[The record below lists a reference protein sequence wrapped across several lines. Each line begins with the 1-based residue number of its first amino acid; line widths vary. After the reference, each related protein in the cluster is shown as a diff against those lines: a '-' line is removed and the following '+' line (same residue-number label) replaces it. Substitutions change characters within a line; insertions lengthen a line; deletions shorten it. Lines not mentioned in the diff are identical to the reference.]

1 MRLTGRYAAFGAIAA
16 VAVVVAALL
25 GSLLWSYA
33 DQQRR
38 FDLESARHQ
47 QLLTARLQ
55 QADAAAVALATLFTA
70 DHYVDAGQFHLLAD
84 GLMAR
89 LPFLDAA
96 LYAPRVAAAER
107 QDFERSVREEGI
119 PGFRIDAAAGQPF
132 HYPVRYF
139 QPFTP
144 LTARLLGVDLHFRG
158 HLAAAIGRAVADD
171 AAAVV
176 TGPWFPGAADEWWLL
191 RPLYGGRGRPEAAG
205 REALADGVVGFA
217 LDPVALAEGVYDAGE
232 HLSLV
237 FVDDDGGRTPLFSAV
252 GEGAARLF
260 QVAQRQAIPFG
271 GGRLVAEWRR
281 EVGLVGLLGLHSL
294 AALLLGGA
302 AGWLLITLAAHA
314 AARREAEGALRRAYE
329 VLEERVGE
337 RTAELEEKARLLA
350 TEAAERERAE
360 AGLAEAQRIAHI
372 GSWELDLAT
381 DRLRWSEEIYRI
393 FEVDPERFEASYEA
407 FLAAVHPEDR
417 EMVDRAYRESME
429 SGEAYDIV
437 HRLRMADGRI
447 KYVNERGRTFH
458 GEGEARRSVGTVQEI
473 TERRRAELA
482 LEEAS
487 SRLEASNREL
497 RQFAYVVSHD
507 LQEPLRMVS
516 SYLQLLWRR
525 YRGRLDNEADE
536 FIGFAV
542 DGATRMSAMIEGL
555 LQYSRVETQGR
566 PFAETDLER
575 VVDGTLANLRLAVEE
590 SGASVERGPLPRLR
604 ADAEQLGRLFQN
616 LIGNAL
622 KFRAEE
628 TPRVVIEAVR
638 DGRWW
643 RFSVSDNGI
652 GVDPEQSER
661 LFEMF
666 QRLHTREEYPG
677 MGVGLAVC
685 RRIVERHGG
694 RIWVEPGEGEGAVFR
709 FTLPADHEG

>member
-1 MRLTGRYAAFGAIAA
+1 
-16 VAVVVAALL
+16 
-25 GSLLWSYA
+25 
-33 DQQRR
+33 
-38 FDLESARHQ
+38 
-47 QLLTARLQ
+47 
-55 QADAAAVALATLFTA
+55 
-70 DHYVDAGQFHLLAD
+70 
-84 GLMAR
+84 
-89 LPFLDAA
+89 
-96 LYAPRVAAAER
+96 
-107 QDFERSVREEGI
+107 
-119 PGFRIDAAAGQPF
+119 
-132 HYPVRYF
+132 
-139 QPFTP
+139 
-144 LTARLLGVDLHFRG
+144 
-158 HLAAAIGRAVADD
+158 
-171 AAAVV
+171 
-176 TGPWFPGAADEWWLL
+176 
-191 RPLYGGRGRPEAAG
+191 
-205 REALADGVVGFA
+205 
-217 LDPVALAEGVYDAGE
+217 
-232 HLSLV
+232 
-237 FVDDDGGRTPLFSAV
+237 
-252 GEGAARLF
+252 
-260 QVAQRQAIPFG
+260 
-271 GGRLVAEWRR
+271 
-281 EVGLVGLLGLHSL
+281 
-294 AALLLGGA
+294 
-302 AGWLLITLAAHA
+302 
-314 AARREAEGALRRAYE
+314 
-329 VLEERVGE
+329 
-337 RTAELEEKARLLA
+337 
-350 TEAAERERAE
+350 
-360 AGLAEAQRIAHI
+360 
-372 GSWELDLAT
+372 
-381 DRLRWSEEIYRI
+381 
-393 FEVDPERFEASYEA
+393 
-407 FLAAVHPEDR
+407 
-417 EMVDRAYRESME
+417 
-429 SGEAYDIV
+429 
-437 HRLRMADGRI
+437 
-447 KYVNERGRTFH
+447 
-458 GEGEARRSVGTVQEI
+458 
-473 TERRRAELA
+473 
-482 LEEAS
+482 
-487 SRLEASNREL
+487 
-497 RQFAYVVSHD
+497 
-507 LQEPLRMVS
+507 MVS